1 MEFESVQKK
10 TVWTAEDKARRKA
23 TREKF
28 KDKPTYDQLVATGEC
43 DGQPVPL
50 GDYLAVGAFL
60 HDLRKARED
69 AGLSLT
75 DLEKRTGID
84 KATLSRLETGK
95 QTNPTIETLSRY
107 AAAVGKQLVMTLQ
120 DVPK

>member
-1 MEFESVQKK
+1 MKFESVQKK

-28 KDKPTYDQLVATGEC
+28 KDKATYEQLVATGEC
-43 DGQPVPL
+43 DGQPVLL
-50 GDYLAVGAFL
+50 GDYLAVSVFL
-60 HDLRKARED
+60 HDLRKAREK

>member
-1 MEFESVQKK
+1 MDRGRQG
-10 TVWTAEDKARRKA
+10 TPQGHAR
-23 TREKF
+23 EVH
-28 KDKPTYDQLVATGEC
+28 DKPTYEQLVANGEC
-43 DGQPVPL
+43 DGQPMPL
-50 GDYLAVGAFL
+50 GDYLAVSVFL